1 MIITTAIIFI
11 MMAGVFNIAIIS
23 AFITSPLTIPV
34 FLPFDFSHVQ
44 Y

>member
-11 MMAGVFNIAIIS
+11 VMAGVFNVAIIS
-23 AFITSPLTIPV
+23 VSITSSLTIPV